1 MAETDLAQVAVQTYV
16 YGYPMVY
23 NLAETA
29 KVFTGAT
36 TPVQDAGPNRF
47 AAARRLLGARSRL
60 RRATPRSSRPPLPSG

>member
-1 MAETDLAQVAVQTYV
+1 MAESDLAQAAVQTYV

-36 TPVQDAGPNRF
+36 TLVQDAGPNRF
-47 AAARRLLGARSRL
+47 APARRLLG
-60 RRATPRSSRPPLPSG
+60 PEPSSCRPTTTRCT